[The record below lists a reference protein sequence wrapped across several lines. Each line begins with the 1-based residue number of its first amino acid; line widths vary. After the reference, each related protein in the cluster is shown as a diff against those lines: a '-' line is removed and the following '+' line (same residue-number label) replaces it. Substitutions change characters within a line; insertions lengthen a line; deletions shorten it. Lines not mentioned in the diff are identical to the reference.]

1 MGNALSSYYKQ
12 SLSGASTTL
21 RSAAREFIGAV
32 SPLVLLY
39 YQNFLDT
46 VNFLKF
52 GEARANDITNYGEN
66 ILFHYKE
73 KKGNRRF
80 DVFLHEKGGEYTAV
94 YRRSYS
100 KRDASGVNTSYVNA
114 EYFVQFNREDVKKK
128 DLFPKGMEF
137 LGKILTKSDVFKSI
151 IA

>member
-1 MGNALSSYYKQ
+1 MSDFYKQ
-12 SLSGASTTL
+12 SLSGVLTPL
-21 RSAAREFIGAV
+21 ISAAREFIGAV

-39 YQNFLDT
+39 YQNFFDT

-52 GEARANDITNYGEN
+52 GEARSNDITNYGEN

-80 DVFLHEKGGEYTAV
+80 DVFLHEKEGAYTAV

-100 KRDASGVNTSYVNA
+100 KRDSSGVNTSYVSS
-114 EYFVQFNREDVKKK
+114 EYFVRFSRDDIKKK

-137 LGKILTKSDVFKSI
+137 LGNILTKSDVFKSI
-151 IA
+151 TL